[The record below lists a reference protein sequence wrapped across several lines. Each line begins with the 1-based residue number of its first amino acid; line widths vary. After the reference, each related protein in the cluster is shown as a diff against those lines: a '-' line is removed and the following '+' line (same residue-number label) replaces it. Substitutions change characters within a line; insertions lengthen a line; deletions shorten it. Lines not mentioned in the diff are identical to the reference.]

1 MITSL
6 RVLNVAIKRSSN
18 GTIMQDVLCLLAL
31 KIGLFLYLAEHLKLH
46 H

>member
-6 RVLNVAIKRSSN
+6 RVLNIAIKRSSN
-18 GTIMQDVLCLLAL
+18 GTIKQDPLYLLAL
-31 KIGLFLYLAEHLKLH
+31 NIGLFLYLAEHLKLH